1 MTKATFKPLD
11 NLIEEKGLRYN
22 FVAKKMGINPSY
34 LWQMRCNLLKMDI
47 NHMELLAEILGVDF
61 FEIYELRKK
70 FAQQVSK
77 NATKDFNITKQ
88 PA

>member
-34 LWQMRCNLLKMDI
+34 LWQMRCNLFKMDI

-61 FEIYELRKK
+61 FDIYELRKK
-70 FAQQVSK
+70 FEQEVSQ
-77 NATKDFNITKQ
+77 NATEGLNTVKQ

>member
-1 MTKATFKPLD
+1 MSKATFKPLD

-34 LWQMRCNLLKMDI
+34 LWQMRCNLFKMDI

-61 FEIYELRKK
+61 FDIYELRKK
-70 FAQQVSK
+70 FEQEVSK
-77 NATKDFNITKQ
+77 NATGDLNSIKQ

>member
-34 LWQMRCNLLKMDI
+34 LWQMRCNLFKMDI

-61 FEIYELRKK
+61 FDIYELRKK
-70 FAQQVSK
+70 FEQEVSK
-77 NATKDFNITKQ
+77 NATEGLNTVNQ

>member
-1 MTKATFKPLD
+1 MTKATFEPLD
-11 NLIEEKGLRYN
+11 DLIEEKGLRYN

-47 NHMELLAEILGVDF
+47 NHMEILAEILGVDF
-61 FEIYELRKK
+61 FDIYELRKK
-70 FAQQVSK
+70 FVQNVDK
-77 NATKDFNITKQ
+77 NATGKSNDVKQ

>member
-1 MTKATFKPLD
+1 MTKATFEPLD

-22 FVAKKMGINPSY
+22 FVAKKMGIDPSY

-61 FEIYELRKK
+61 FDIYELRKK
-70 FAQQVSK
+70 FAQNVSK
-77 NATKDFNITKQ
+77 NATKNSNDVKQ